1 MVKTAVITGA
11 ADGLGYELALLLAA
25 DACHLILADKN
36 KERLAYAQR
45 TLEHRYGISVESYVI
60 DLAVEGAAEKLFE
73 YIKDRKVDVLIN
85 NAGFGVKGPFA
96 KTNWKQELALM
107 HLQIITL
114 TRLTKLLLPKML
126 QAGEGKILNVA
137 STAAFQPGPYMA
149 VYYASKSFIL
159 SFTQAVA
166 HEVKGSGVT
175 LTALCPGP
183 TKTNF
188 QNTLGSDDSW
198 LNRNNWLAR
207 ADKVALYGYK
217 AMLKGKEV
225 AIPGAISR
233 VVIFIERFLPVSFVI
248 AMFRYF
254 QKKNEPDRFEQ
265 EVTSGHNDEHHHI
278 R

>member
-1 MVKTAVITGA
+1 MAKTAVITGA
-11 ADGLGYELALLLAA
+11 ASGIGYELALLLAA
-25 DACHLILADKN
+25 DAYHLVLADKN
-36 KERLAYAQR
+36 KEKLAHAQR
-45 TLEHRYGISVESYVI
+45 TLEYRYGCSVESYVI

-85 NAGFGVKGPFA
+85 NAGFGVKGAFA
-96 KTNWKQELALM
+96 QTDRKQELALI
-107 HLQIITL
+107 HLHIITL
-114 TRLTKLLLPKML
+114 MQLTKLLLPKML
-126 QAGEGKILNVA
+126 QAREGKILNVA

-159 SFTQAVA
+159 SFTRAVA

-198 LNRNNWLAR
+198 LSRNNWLAR

-233 VVIFIERFLPVSFVI
+233 VVIFMERFLPVSLVI
-248 AMFRYF
+248 TMFRYF

-265 EVTSGHNDEHHHI
+265 EVMPGHNDEHHHS